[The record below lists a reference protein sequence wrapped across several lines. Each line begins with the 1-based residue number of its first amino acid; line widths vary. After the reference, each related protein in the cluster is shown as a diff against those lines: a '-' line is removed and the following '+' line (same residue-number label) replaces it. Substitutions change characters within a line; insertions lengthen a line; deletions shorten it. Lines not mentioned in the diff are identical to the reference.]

1 MILHRD
7 PGALGELRKL
17 SFKLSEYKGVIEYF
31 KKIFKIKMYSK
42 TDTVSDG

>member
-17 SFKLSEYKGVIEYF
+17 SVKLSEYKGVIEYLQTGDS
-31 KKIFKIKMYSK
+31 IKRVY
-42 TDTVSDG
+42 